1 MAYKWSW
8 AWGSEPVTLLQSDMG
23 FEFSDTSVN
32 TFEPRT
38 DEQYKPTGAPTK
50 YSMACD
56 LADSIQLP
64 LGVHEG
70 MDQGVISMAAKN
82 TGADIYNTS
91 YGVISIYGT
100 SGRQTY
106 ITFTT
111 VGAINLYV
119 DQVFKASSA
128 VSYDWTEWRFL
139 ALHFDISADPWK
151 GRVTVDGVEAI
162 PEFTDARAADTVGA
176 VSFNCPRNADREWYN
191 GQIIVQDAYADAAP
205 PRFVTRISPDADV
218 STVATVG
225 AWVPTSG
232 SNFASTGI
240 DPFDAATNTAEATP
254 TIGDEVITGYTGDLT
269 AKLGIVPGSVSL
281 VTVHSYSTG
290 LNNTARAE
298 VGDQAGA
305 TTTVGATTLLTSDTT
320 YAYASA
326 PVAPGD
332 SAAWEGTDTPK
343 AKYEV
348 VSV

>member
-1 MAYKWSW
+1 MGYVWSW
-8 AWGSEPVTLLQSDMG
+8 SWGSESAVLLQSDMG
-23 FEFSDTSVN
+23 FEFSNTAVA

-38 DEQYKPTGAPTK
+38 TEQYKPTGAPTK

-56 LADSIQLP
+56 INDTIQVPLSAVTGLA
-64 LGVHEG
+64 
-70 MDQGVISMAAKN
+70 QGVISLAVKN
-82 TGADIYNTS
+82 TGVATYSGS
-91 YGVISIYGT
+91 YPPIKVEAVT
-100 SGRQTY
+100 GRWVAAY
-106 ITFTT
+106 LTT
-111 VGAINLYV
+111 EGAIGLYI
-119 DQVFKASSA
+119 DNVFKATSA
-128 VSYDWTEWRFL
+128 LSYDWTEWRFL

-162 PEFTDARAADTVGA
+162 PEFTDVRTASTVGTVA
-176 VSFNCPRNADREWYN
+176 FNSPVSADRAWYN

-218 STVATVG
+218 STVGT
-225 AWVPTSG
+225 WTPTSG
-232 SNFASTGI
+232 SNFASTGV

-269 AKLGIVPGSVSL
+269 AKLGIVPGSVDL

-298 VGDQAGA
+298 VGDQAGS
-305 TTTVGATTLLTSDTT
+305 TTTAGSTELIGLGTT

-332 SAAWEGTDTPK
+332 SLAWEGTDTPK

-348 VSV
+348 VGV

>member
-1 MAYKWSW
+1 
-8 AWGSEPVTLLQSDMG
+8 MG
-23 FEFSDTSVN
+23 FEFSNTLVT

-38 DEQYKPTGAPTK
+38 TEQYKPTGAPTK

-56 LADSIQLP
+56 LNDWIQLP
-64 LGVHEG
+64 LSVTNG
-70 MDQGVISMAAKN
+70 MDQGVVSVAVKN
-82 TGADIYNTS
+82 TGVAS
-91 YGVISIYGT
+91 YFAYAPITVFGV

-106 ITFTT
+106 ILFSAT
-111 VGAINLYV
+111 GAIKLYV
-119 DQVFKASSA
+119 DETFKATSA

-139 ALHFDISADPWK
+139 ALHFDMSADPWK

-162 PEFTDARAADTVGA
+162 PEFTDPRAADTVGQVQLA
-176 VSFNCPRNADREWYN
+176 GPINADREWYN

-232 SNFASTGI
+232 SNFASTGV

-269 AKLGIVPGSVSL
+269 AKLGIVPGSVDL

-305 TTTVGATTLLTSDTT
+305 TTTVGATTLLTSATT